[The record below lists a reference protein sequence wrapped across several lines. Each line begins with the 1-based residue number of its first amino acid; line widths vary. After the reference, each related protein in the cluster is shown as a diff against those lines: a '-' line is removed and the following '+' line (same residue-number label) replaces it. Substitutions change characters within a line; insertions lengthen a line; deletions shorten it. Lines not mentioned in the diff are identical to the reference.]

1 MGKKTDTIIGGIV
14 VLLLIITI
22 YGFSQQYVEV
32 KEQQDRLDNPPFD
45 ISAWN
50 HDIEG
55 HEISVEVLSVDNST
69 LFLTSYFV
77 EPQNFVRS
85 PVIVTN
91 KGDYLVKIT
100 LDGNITKN
108 VNVNLNEEKTLVIDL
123 YSEGMD
129 LGYEI
134 PRFYPLFTLIQD
146 ITY

>member
-1 MGKKTDTIIGGIV
+1 MVKRIDTIVGVIV

-32 KEQQDRLDNPPFD
+32 KEQQDRLNNPPFD

-134 PRFYPLFTLIQD
+134 P
-146 ITY
+146 